1 MTPDV
6 FLMPALGVVLAA
18 VLPQLFARGIALLFE
33 RVEAE
38 VDVRAAAMG
47 PCLTCVGLLAFWG
60 VRWVGPM
67 AVDRPGAP
75 LGLLLGVTLG
85 VLAGLSAF
93 QAVASL
99 PMPVARAWPP
109 IGAATGV
116 IISALMLVGAVLL
129 WRKTDLLPEDV
140 RPPAYDD
147 DAQALQLL
155 AVERRAQVDPWDPE
169 LYLARAWHSVQNG
182 HHERAL
188 SDLAIAR
195 RVGAG
200 RRAAAGARGRHA
212 GRHGALRRRAHRVRR
227 MAAGPHGRRHGHPL
241 RPRARG
247 AARARRRRRGP
258 LALPLRLPRAA
269 LLRRRVSPPPGALS
283 GR

>member
-18 VLPQLFARGIALLFE
+18 VLPQLFARGIAVLFE

-38 VDVRAAAMG
+38 VDVRAAAIG

-75 LGLLLGVTLG
+75 LGLLVGVTLG
-85 VLAGLSAF
+85 FLAGLSAF

-200 RRAAAGARGRHA
+200 AA
-212 GRHGALRRRAHRVRR
+212 
-227 MAAGPHGRRHGHPL
+227 PL
-241 RPRARG
+241 RALEADTLAAMGRCDDARI
-247 AARARRRRRGP
+247 AFDAWQQARTADAMATHFGHELEVLPALEDDDEGP
-258 LALPLRLPRAA
+258 SRYLFDCHEQHFYD
-269 LLRRRVSPPPGALS
+269 GE
-283 GR
+283 